1 MKILIA
7 EDDFASRKFMLK
19 FLSKYADVDV
29 TVDGEE
35 AAAAFELALED
46 ESPYDLVCLDIMMP
60 NVNGIEALEAIRKA
74 EERHG
79 VDRSRRSKI
88 IMTTALNEVNQVEQA
103 FELGCEGYAVKP
115 IDTARFLVIM
125 KKMGFDLKEEE

>member
-7 EDDFASRKFMLK
+7 EDDFASRKFMMK

-35 AAAAFELALED
+35 AAAAFEFALD
-46 ESPYDLVCLDIMMP
+46 DGNPYDLVCLDIMMP
-60 NVNGIEALEAIRKA
+60 NMNGIEALEAIRNA
-74 EERHG
+74 EERYG
-79 VDRSRRSKI
+79 VDRSTRCKI
-88 IMTTALNEVNQVEQA
+88 VMTTALNEVSQVEQA

-115 IDTARFLVIM
+115 IDTDKFLVIM
-125 KKMGFDLKEEE
+125 KKMGFDLNDD

>member
-1 MKILIA
+1 
-7 EDDFASRKFMLK
+7 
-19 FLSKYADVDV
+19 
-29 TVDGEE
+29 
-35 AAAAFELALED
+35 
-46 ESPYDLVCLDIMMP
+46 MMP